1 MGCRDIETQKRLDRN
16 NIDNYFSGCMTLTT
30 KKFEN
35 IKKQEYICVVDV
47 SEKVYKKIQE
57 STKREIKK
65 ITHSVNPDEIKKKS
79 FEQRMN
85 DVENLLKTYQAAH
98 LVITSRLHVALP
110 CIALGT
116 PVILVIK
123 EDYEK
128 DRLETF
134 LKYPGAYYFYNEFCN
149 FSNEEIE
156 NMLNNPN
163 KNNEDYLEIRNNLI
177 ERCNNFIEE
186 CENDNLNSAALPEV
200 SDYSENYVKKIEWY
214 KNLHENLRK
223 KAKENIYQYDEE
235 YCKYNEKIKEL
246 EDIINNK
253 NTENSKLVLAID
265 EKNRE
270 QENQLI
276 QIKKLEEENKIQKEI
291 LDNIYNSRSWKLL
304 EKYRNVKK
312 NLKSKIK
319 KNGKV
324 D

>member
-1 MGCRDIETQKRLDRN
+1 MGCRDIETQKRLGRN
-16 NIDNYFSGCMTLTT
+16 NIDNYFSVCMTLTT
-30 KKFEN
+30 EKFEN

-47 SEKVYKKIQE
+47 ADKVYKKIQE

-79 FEQRMN
+79 FERRMN

-149 FSNEEIE
+149 LSNEKIE
-156 NMLNNPN
+156 NMLDNPN
-163 KNNEDYLEIRNNLI
+163 KNNEDYLEIRNSLI
-177 ERCNNFIEE
+177 KRCNNFIEE
-186 CENDNLNSAALPEV
+186 CEKDNLNLADLPEV
-200 SDYSENYVKKIEWY
+200 LDYSKNYISKIECY

-223 KAKENIYQYDEE
+223 KAKENIYEYNREYKREYDRYDEI
-235 YCKYNEKIKEL
+235 IKNL
-246 EDIINNK
+246 KDIIDNQK
-253 NTENSKLVLAID
+253 IENGKLVLAID

-270 QENQLI
+270 KKIQLV
-276 QIKKLEEENKIQKEI
+276 QIKKLEVENKI
-291 LDNIYNSRSWKLL
+291 
-304 EKYRNVKK
+304 
-312 NLKSKIK
+312 
-319 KNGKV
+319 
-324 D
+324 

>member
-1 MGCRDIETQKRLDRN
+1 MGCRDIETQKRLGRN

-30 KKFEN
+30 EKFEN

-47 SEKVYKKIQE
+47 ADKVYKKIQE

-98 LVITSRLHVALP
+98 IVITSRLHVALP

-123 EDYEK
+123 EDYER

-163 KNNEDYLEIRNNLI
+163 KNNEEYLEIRNDLI

-186 CENDNLNSAALPEV
+186 CEEDNLNSAALPEV
-200 SDYSENYVKKIEWY
+200 SDYSKNYVRKIEWY

-223 KAKENIYQYDEE
+223 KAKENIYRYDEE

-246 EDIINNK
+246 EEIINNK
-253 NTENSKLVLAID
+253 NVENSKLVLAID

-270 QENQLI
+270 QEDQLI
-276 QIKKLEEENKIQKEI
+276 QIRKLEEENKIQKEI
-291 LDNIYNSRSWKLL
+291 LDNIYNSKSWKIL
-304 EKYRNVKK
+304 EKYRN
-312 NLKSKIK
+312 LKRKFK

>member
-1 MGCRDIETQKRLDRN
+1 MDGEYLKKNGIVGCRDIETQKRLDRN

-149 FSNEEIE
+149 LSNEKIE
-156 NMLNNPN
+156 NMLDNPN
-163 KNNEDYLEIRNNLI
+163 KNNEDYLEIRNSLI
-177 ERCNNFIEE
+177 KRCNNFIEE
-186 CENDNLNSAALPEV
+186 CEKDNLNLADLPEV
-200 SDYSENYVKKIEWY
+200 LDYSKNYISKIECY

-223 KAKENIYQYDEE
+223 KAKENIYEYNREYKREYDRYDEI
-235 YCKYNEKIKEL
+235 IKNL
-246 EDIINNK
+246 KDIIDNQK
-253 NTENSKLVLAID
+253 IENGKLVLAID

-270 QENQLI
+270 KKIQLV
-276 QIKKLEEENKIQKEI
+276 QIKKLEVENKI
-291 LDNIYNSRSWKLL
+291 
-304 EKYRNVKK
+304 
-312 NLKSKIK
+312 
-319 KNGKV
+319 
-324 D
+324 